1 MKTLCSINLL
11 EFTLKIKSKESIAEL
26 RGRDEFRRLCEE
38 RFGITLKDA
47 KYGDKHTVTFSE
59 NPIAVAADDARVYA
73 TKNGLHFEGL
83 GLDSIKIAVRVFF
96 DEYAMREDITPTR
109 FTVDSYMKRHGID
122 KVEYLNSDAPSFI
135 EANPINV
142 TRKADG
148 VVFVHWQNHTVYPD
162 ETVNMLGVNFEGDS
176 EIEISR
182 ISDASGDD
190 AALEDTRTLRPIIV
204 TNDNIMFIIPKD
216 MEMGIFR
223 VRVKNSFGYSS
234 PIDVNAPDVWW
245 YMGNEG
251 ECASECGEIQL
262 MGNALSFD
270 AAKIMLLSENGRTHM
285 ITPYFYDGYCVKA
298 KLPKKVTRGEYKLYI
313 NNGYGGNSG
322 WVYHDKL
329 TVCAPRTAYESTV
342 SFEHKKGDCFKEMQN
357 ALYALERAG
366 GGTLMLSDGI
376 YTVDGAL
383 TVPVNVRLS
392 CKSRNSAILH
402 TYERVDM
409 RSGSVIE
416 NVSIICH
423 RSEIGELVLVTGEGV
438 RMLNVYVGP
447 APEYER
453 TVTGADCVLYAVYA
467 EAASNFVIDGCEIYG
482 HRLGVLLAG
491 ICKWSVIRNSTIK
504 APNGSVFIRASHRII
519 IENNYLTTVHV
530 RGSAAIAPQMSGV
543 GCYMTYL
550 AYNRIIFTMF
560 NDREAITYDDHGT
573 LYYGRAVFSGNHMTC
588 LEPTQIVDDHY
599 WFCYVKNNI
608 RNYMAFAKND
618 RFEWHGLAVFIV
630 SGKGLGQYR
639 NVIIEGGRSLN
650 IDTPWDIEPDDS
662 SRFVVS
668 AFNGRHIIT
677 DNYFCET
684 GVAVQTFPPNAD
696 ALIARNYSD
705 ECGGGIAVGSRFIT
719 KTEPDGRTLFCAEP
733 NMRTSVVDNV
743 LVQGQNGL
751 SYRCVT
757 SISLGGSDSYGIG
770 DGTRMLF
777 AATVKRNSMYT
788 GGCFCNQGFTDMTV
802 MEKNYSANTLRAFDL
817 GRTKFP
823 ERWDRTGF
831 PANYVIRD
839 NSVYNAQIEYNF
851 WKSESDK
858 VGELK

>member
-1 MKTLCSINLL
+1 MKKLCGINLSD
-11 EFTLKIKSKESIAEL
+11 FTLKVASEESVAQL
-26 RGRDEFRRLCEE
+26 RGRDEFRRLCKEH
-38 RFGITLKDA
+38 FGITLADA
-47 KYGDKHTVTFSE
+47 RHGDRYMVTFSE
-59 NPIAVAADDARVYA
+59 NPLAVALDDARVYA

-83 GLDSIKIAVRVFF
+83 GLDSMKIAVRIFF
-96 DEYAMREDITPTR
+96 DEYAQRENITPSR
-109 FTVDSYMKRHGID
+109 FTVDSYMKRHKID
-122 KVEYLNSDAPSFI
+122 KVEYLNSDAPSFM

-142 TRKADG
+142 TRIADG
-148 VVFVHWQNHTVYPD
+148 EVFVHWQNHTVYPD
-162 ETVNMLGVNFEGDS
+162 ETVNMLGVNFEADS
-176 EIEISR
+176 EIELFR
-182 ISDASGDD
+182 ISDESGDD
-190 AALEDTRTLRPIIV
+190 AVLEDKRTVKPIIV

-223 VRVKNSFGYSS
+223 ARVKNSFGYSN
-234 PIDVNAPDVWW
+234 PVDINAPDVWW
-245 YMGNEG
+245 YMGDEG
-251 ECASECGEIQL
+251 ERASEGGELQL

-270 AAKIMLLSENGRTHM
+270 TAKIMLLSERGRARI
-285 ITPYFYDGYCVKA
+285 ITPYFHDGYCLRA
-298 KLPKKVTRGEYKLYI
+298 RLPKKATAGEYKIYV

-329 TVCAPRTAYESTV
+329 TVAKSVRSYDATV
-342 SFEHKKGDCFKEMQN
+342 EFDHTPNDCFKELQSAM
-357 ALYALERAG
+357 YDLERLG
-366 GGTLMLSDGI
+366 GGTLLLADGI

-383 TVPVNVRLS
+383 TIPKNVRLM
-392 CKSRNSAILH
+392 CKNRNSAVLH
-402 TYERVDM
+402 TYERIDM
-409 RSGSVIE
+409 RSFAIME

-438 RMLNVYVGP
+438 RMLNVYVGS

-467 EAASNFVIDGCEIYG
+467 EAASNFVIDGCEIYS
-482 HRLGVLLAG
+482 HRLGVLFAG

-504 APNGSVFIRASHRII
+504 APNGSVFIRASHRIV

-530 RGSAAIAPQMSGV
+530 RGSAVIAPQMSGV

-550 AYNRIIFTMF
+550 AYNRIVFTMF

-573 LYYGRAVFSGNHMTC
+573 LYYGKAVFSGNHMTC
-588 LEPTQIVDDHY
+588 LDPTQIVDNHY
-599 WFCYVKNNI
+599 WFCYDKKNI

-630 SGKGLGQYR
+630 SGKGLGQHR

-684 GVAVQTFPPNAD
+684 GVAAQTFPPNSD
-696 ALIARNYSD
+696 AIIARNYSD
-705 ECGGGIAVGSRFIT
+705 ECGGGIAVGARFIT
-719 KTEPDGRTLFCAEP
+719 KTEPDGRVLFCAEP

-743 LVQGQNGL
+743 LVQGSNGL
-751 SYRCVT
+751 SFRCVT
-757 SISLGGSDSYGIG
+757 NIGLGATDCYGAG

-777 AATVKRNSMYT
+777 AATVKRNSTHT
-788 GGCFCNQGFTDMTV
+788 GGCFANQGLTDMTV
-802 MEKNYSANTLRAFDL
+802 MEKNYSANTLRAFDI

-823 ERWDRTGF
+823 ERWDKTGF
-831 PANYVIRD
+831 PTNYVIRD

-851 WKSESDK
+851 WKNESDK